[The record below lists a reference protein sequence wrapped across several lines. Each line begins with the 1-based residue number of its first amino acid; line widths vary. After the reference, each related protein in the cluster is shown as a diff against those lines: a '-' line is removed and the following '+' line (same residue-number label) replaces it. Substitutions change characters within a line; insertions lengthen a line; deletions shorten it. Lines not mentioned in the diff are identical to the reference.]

1 MWQPLLKASDSS
13 TFWHEHMYFI
23 LVLIC
28 TSDAAEHTELR
39 YCFSIHHLF
48 SPAFGNSALHS
59 LHCYNDIDE
68 SQGTE
73 THEIVLSRH
82 KNQDICVICV
92 QKHNCTHT
100 RAILASKLAQSY
112 SLKQWWKQE
121 PKGTKL
127 LEHAHT
133 STCYA
138 GNFPS
143 GSDSCFYEVWRG
155 LLPSKI
161 QPSHMAQIKIT
172 QTVHKLIN
180 WVLNHLSSSPVSCLE
195 FSILFFFLDILY

>member
-23 LVLIC
+23 LALIC
-28 TSDAAEHTELR
+28 TSDTAEHTELR

-73 THEIVLSRH
+73 THETVFPRH

-92 QKHNCTHT
+92 QKHNCIHT

-112 SLKQWWKQE
+112 SLKQRWKQE
-121 PKGTKL
+121 AKGTKL
-127 LEHAHT
+127 LEHTHKHML
-133 STCYA
+133 CWK
-138 GNFPS
+138 FPQWLR
-143 GSDSCFYEVWRG
+143 FLFLWG
-155 LLPSKI
+155 LKW
-161 QPSHMAQIKIT
+161 A
-172 QTVHKLIN
+172 
-180 WVLNHLSSSPVSCLE
+180 SSPKIST
-195 FSILFFFLDILY
+195 FSHGSNKNYTNCSQMN